1 MMVKVHFM
9 STFGLLRHIPGAFV
23 AGNQIKHGGR
33 EVGLASFGARHDF
46 KYC

>member
-1 MMVKVHFM
+1 M
-9 STFGLLRHIPGAFV
+9 STCGLLRFV

-33 EVGLASFGARHDF
+33 EVGLASFGARRDF